1 MTKHAP
7 SAFSRLRGFALHLAL
22 GIASCAHGADEMRE
36 ATAAAEPEIGLVKAK
51 CVSCHPLPE
60 AHALATSEFPGWKS
74 SHQKRV
80 PLSDEER
87 ERIRRYLVPV
97 GMP

>member
-1 MTKHAP
+1 MTSPAP
-7 SAFSRLRGFALHLAL
+7 SAVSRLRGLTLHLAL
-22 GIASCAHGADEMRE
+22 GIASCAHGADEARE
-36 ATAAAEPEIGLVKAK
+36 KPVAADPALGLVKAK

-60 AHALATSEFPGWKS
+60 AQTLAAGEFPGWKS

-80 PLSDEER
+80 PLSDEES

-97 GMP
+97 GTP